1 MVHIY
6 SKINISLRFQA
17 VENASPIDAHAF
29 AVNQVEFSPCG
40 KYVASCSADGSAVL
54 WDTEASV
61 IKVKISEK
69 CKALSFCDLICFICF
84 SSIDWQTSTR
94 KFWNWP

>member
-1 MVHIY
+1 MTILFCYSDKMVHIY
-6 SKINISLRFQA
+6 SKTENSQRLQE

-54 WDTEASV
+54 WDTEV
-61 IKVKISEK
+61 CVTII
-69 CKALSFCDLICFICF
+69 
-84 SSIDWQTSTR
+84 
-94 KFWNWP
+94 